1 MFEKSFSNAKDIKKI
16 NQKYVV
22 LNEKNILLNFF

>member
-1 MFEKSFSNAKDIKKI
+1 MVEKSFSNAKDIKKI

-22 LNEKNILLNFF
+22 LNEKKKFF